1 MLGVKVAA
9 LLEMIVGSLF
19 LTVLFREGFTVI
31 GLRVQVFNLLD
42 LLLPA
47 LYNLKRPVLNSLGI
61 QSDRD
66 VGV

>member
-9 LLEMIVGSLF
+9 LLEMVVGGLF
-19 LTVLFREGFTVI
+19 LTVLFREGFTII

-47 LYNLKRPVLNSLGI
+47 LYNLK
-61 QSDRD
+61 
-66 VGV
+66 